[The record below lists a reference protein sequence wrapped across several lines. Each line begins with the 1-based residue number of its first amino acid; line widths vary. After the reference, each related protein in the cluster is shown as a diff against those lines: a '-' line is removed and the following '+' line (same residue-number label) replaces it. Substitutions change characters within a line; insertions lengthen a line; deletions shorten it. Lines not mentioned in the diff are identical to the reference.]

1 MNNNEQNQK
10 KELKKLPGFYIALCC
25 CVLVIGLAGYFTE
38 RRGQNSA
45 DMSTDLAENQSVFS
59 GDIDSYTDEAVD
71 RNAVPASETVTDE
84 EYAVETAGQS
94 DAEPAEPE
102 AAADETVPAEET
114 PVYSADA
121 SEAASAPVY
130 TEEYEIDNPDVADT
144 AVIVSAESAM
154 LESPVSGAVLET
166 FSDRLVYNSAMN
178 DWRTHD
184 GVDLAADVGC
194 SVHAAANGTVTSI
207 FSDATG
213 EGIEIEHENGL
224 KTRYMGLNNIENLRE
239 GDSVSAGDVI
249 GLIGESKGEQV
260 TEPHLHFEVYKD
272 GIAVN
277 PAEFM

>member
-38 RRGQNSA
+38 RRGQNST
-45 DMSTDLAENQSVFS
+45 DRSNDLAENQSVFS

-84 EYAVETAGQS
+84 EYAAETAEKA
-94 DAEPAEPE
+94 DAEAVQAETTDETAPAE
-102 AAADETVPAEET
+102 AA

-121 SEAASAPVY
+121 SEEASAPVY

-166 FSDRLVYNSAMN
+166 FSDKLVYNSAMD

-184 GVDLAADVGC
+184 GIDLAADVGC

-213 EGIEIEHENGL
+213 EGVEIEHESGL
-224 KTRYMGLNNIENLRE
+224 KTRYMGLKSVESLSE
-239 GDSVSAGDVI
+239 GDSVAAGDVI
-249 GLIGESKGEQV
+249 GLIGESKGEKV

-277 PAEFM
+277 PSEFM

>member
-38 RRGQNSA
+38 RRSQNSA
-45 DMSTDLAENQSVFS
+45 DTTNNLAQNQSAFS
-59 GDIDSYTDEAVD
+59 GDIDSYTDEAID
-71 RNAVPASETVTDE
+71 RNSVPASETVTDE
-84 EYAVETAGQS
+84 EYAAEISEKSDTEAVQEETTDEA
-94 DAEPAEPE
+94 APAE
-102 AAADETVPAEET
+102 AA

-121 SEAASAPVY
+121 SEEVSAPVY
-130 TEEYEIDNPDVADT
+130 TEEYEIDNPDVADA
-144 AVIVSAESAM
+144 AVIVSAESST
-154 LESPVSGAVLET
+154 LESPVGGAVLEV
-166 FSDRLVYNSAMN
+166 FSDKLVYNGAMD

-194 SVHAAANGTVTSI
+194 SVHAAANGTVASV

-213 EGIEIEHENGL
+213 EGVEIEHENGL
-224 KTRYMGLNNIENLRE
+224 KTRYMCLKSVENLSE
-239 GDSVSAGDVI
+239 GDSVAAGDVI
-249 GLIGESKGEQV
+249 GLVGESKGEKV

-277 PAEFM
+277 PADYM

>member
-38 RRGQNSA
+38 RRGKSNA
-45 DMSTDLAENQSVFS
+45 DMSVDLAENQSVFS
-59 GDIDSYTDEAVD
+59 GDIDSYTGEAVD

-84 EYAVETAGQS
+84 EYAAETAQEA
-94 DAEPAEPE
+94 DTETAQAEPADEYAP
-102 AAADETVPAEET
+102 ADVTPA
-114 PVYSADA
+114 YSADA

-144 AVIVSAESAM
+144 AVIVSAKSPA
-154 LESPVSGAVLET
+154 LEAPVSGAALEV
-166 FSDRLVYNSAMN
+166 FSDKLAYNSAMN

-207 FSDATG
+207 FSDAAG
-213 EGIEIEHENGL
+213 EGVEIEHENGV
-224 KTRYMGLNNIENLRE
+224 KTRYMCLKSVESLSE
-239 GDSVSAGDVI
+239 GDSVAAGDVI
-249 GLIGESKGEQV
+249 GLVGESKGENV
-260 TEPHLHFEVYKD
+260 TDPHLHFEVYKD